1 MVERPNVCPFCGD
14 DALELLPGAELIAT
28 NTPTPH
34 IVSRAEVFH
43 CSAWHIFA
51 TFVRQ
56 LDHVTADASATNQD
70 GR

>member
-14 DALELLPGAELIAT
+14 NTLALLPGAELIAT

-34 IVSRAEVFH
+34 IVSRAEIFH

-51 TFVRQ
+51 TFARQ
-56 LDHVTADASATNQD
+56 LDRVTADTSTARQT
-70 GR
+70 GH

>member
-1 MVERPNVCPFCGD
+1 MVERPNICPFCGD
-14 DALELLPGAELIAT
+14 NALVLLPGAELIAT
-28 NTPTPH
+28 NTPAPH

-43 CSAWHIFA
+43 CSYGHVFA

-56 LDHVTADASATNQD
+56 FDQSAAATSQAQPA